1 MSQQLLELAVK
12 AKDFQSHR
20 VIDDVRFSVGNGE
33 IVSLV
38 GPSGCG
44 KSTLLRIIAGLDSD
58 YQGDVSILGEKP
70 HLHSRGVGFIFQEP
84 RLLPWLT
91 VAENVGFDLGRGGGK
106 HPRVRELLEEVGL
119 ADFAD
124 AYPKQLSGG
133 MAQRAAIAR
142 GLFTQPAL
150 LLLDEPFSAVDAF
163 TRMRLQELL
172 LSIASHHGTTL
183 LLVTHDVNE
192 AAYLSDRVIVM
203 ASRPGR
209 ISGEVRLDLP
219 RPRDRRNPQLA
230 RKEAEILTLLNGG
243 HVDFLDISEEVE
255 QAIPHPEQ
263 LLISRLN
270 FAI

>member
-12 AKDFQSHR
+12 AKDFQNHR
-20 VIDDVRFSVGNGE
+20 VIDNVEFSIGHGQV
-33 IVSLV
+33 VSLV

-44 KSTLLRIIAGLDSD
+44 KSTLLRIIAGLDPD
-58 YQGDVSILGEKP
+58 YRGEVRIKGEKP
-70 HLHSRGVGFIFQEP
+70 HLHSRDVGFIFQEP

-91 VAENVGFDLGRGGGK
+91 VAENVGFDLGRAGGK
-106 HPRVRELLEEVGL
+106 HPRVHELLAEVGL

-163 TRMRLQELL
+163 TRMRLQDLL

-192 AAYLSDRVIVM
+192 SAYLSDRVIVM

-209 ISGEVRLDLP
+209 ISGDVPIDLP

-230 RKEAEILTLLNGG
+230 RKEADILTLLNGASL
-243 HVDFLDISEEVE
+243 DYLDISDELE
-255 QAIPHPEQ
+255 QSTAGHEPVM
-263 LLISRLN
+263 ISRFN
-270 FAI
+270 FAY

>member
-1 MSQQLLELAVK
+1 MTRHLLELAIQ
-12 AKDFQSHR
+12 AKDFNRHR
-20 VIDDVRFSVGNGE
+20 VIDQLGFQLERGQ
-33 IVSLV
+33 IASLV

-44 KSTLLRIIAGLDSD
+44 KSTLLRIIAGLDTA
-58 YQGDVSILGEKP
+58 YQGDVCIEGQP
-70 HLHSRGVGFIFQEP
+70 PRLHSREVGFIFQEP

-91 VAENVGFDLGRGGGK
+91 VAENVGFDGGK
-106 HPRVRELLEEVGL
+106 AGARDPRVLELLAEVGL
-119 ADFAD
+119 SDFAH

-163 TRMRLQELL
+163 TRKRLQDLL
-172 LSIASHHGTTL
+172 LSIAARHQTTL

-209 ISGEVRLDLP
+209 ISGEVEVALP
-219 RPRDRRNPQLA
+219 RPRDRRDPALA
-230 RKEAEILTLLNGG
+230 RHEAEILTLLDDGETP
-243 HVDFLDISEEVE
+243 FLDPAQLSVDE
-255 QAIPHPEQ
+255 IPLEF
-263 LLISRLN
+263 SRLA
-270 FAI
+270 FAV

>member
-1 MSQQLLELAVK
+1 MSEKLLELAVQ
-12 AKDFQSHR
+12 AKDFQAHR
-20 VIDDVRFSVGNGE
+20 VIDGVEFAVGQGE
-33 IVSLV
+33 VVSLV

-44 KSTLLRIIAGLDSD
+44 KSTLLRIVAGLDTD
-58 YQGDVSILGEKP
+58 YRGDVRIKGEKP
-70 HLHSRGVGFIFQEP
+70 HLHSRDVGFIFQEP
-84 RLLPWLT
+84 RLLPWLS
-91 VAENVGFDLGRGGGK
+91 VAENVGFDLGRGGGR
-106 HPRVRELLEEVGL
+106 HPRVRELLAEVGL
-119 ADFAD
+119 ADFAE

-142 GLFTQPAL
+142 GLFTQPSL

-163 TRMRLQELL
+163 TRVRLQELL

-209 ISGEVRLDLP
+209 ISGEIGIGLP
-219 RPRDRRNPQLA
+219 RPRDRRNPRLA
-230 RKEAEILTLLNGG
+230 QKEAEILTLLNGG
-243 HVDFLDISEEVE
+243 RLDYLDISEEIE
-255 QAIPHPEQ
+255 QAVVHPEP

>member
-1 MSQQLLELAVK
+1 MSEKLLELAVK

-20 VIDDVRFSVGNGE
+20 VIDDVQFTVGHGE
-33 IVSLV
+33 VVSLV

-44 KSTLLRIIAGLDSD
+44 KSTLLRIIAGLDAD
-58 YQGDVSILGEKP
+58 YRGEVRIKGEKP
-70 HLHSRGVGFIFQEP
+70 HLHSRDVGFIFQEP

-91 VAENVGFDLGRGGGK
+91 VAENVGFDLGRAGGK
-106 HPRVRELLEEVGL
+106 HPRVAELLAEVGL
-119 ADFAD
+119 ADFAN

-192 AAYLSDRVIVM
+192 SAYLSDRVIVM

-209 ISGEVRLDLP
+209 ISGEVALGLA

-243 HVDFLDISEEVE
+243 KLDYLDISEEIE
-255 QAIPHPEQ
+255 QAVPHPEP